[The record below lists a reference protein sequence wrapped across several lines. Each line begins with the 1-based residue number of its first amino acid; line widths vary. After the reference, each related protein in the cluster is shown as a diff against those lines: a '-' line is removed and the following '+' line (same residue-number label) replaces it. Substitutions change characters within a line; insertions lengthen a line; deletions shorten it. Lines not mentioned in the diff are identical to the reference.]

1 MSTRLLLLE
10 STVSNHIILTL
21 ARSPLWSKPNGGAPS
36 LVSSIVV
43 LGVSQFLINDVS
55 HPQIRVLEI
64 LLDTVVVMLLLFLF
78 L

>member
-1 MSTRLLLLE
+1 M
-10 STVSNHIILTL
+10 
-21 ARSPLWSKPNGGAPS
+21 
-36 LVSSIVV
+36 SSIVV